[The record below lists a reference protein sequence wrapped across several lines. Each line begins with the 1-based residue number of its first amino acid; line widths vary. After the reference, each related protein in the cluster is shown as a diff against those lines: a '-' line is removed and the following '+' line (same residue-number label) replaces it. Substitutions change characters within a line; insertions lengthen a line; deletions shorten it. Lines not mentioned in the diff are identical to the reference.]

1 MVRITDNG
9 IGMSEEF
16 MEKMFDPF
24 AQEKYDVRSFY
35 QGNGLGMP
43 IVKILVKR
51 MGGTIDVDSKINAG
65 TQVEITLT
73 FPKAKRPEL
82 PSGPDIEISYDLTG
96 LKVLVVE
103 DNELNMEIA
112 HYLLEDEHMEV
123 TEAGEGRRHW
133 NSFQRTLRELLT

>member
-24 AQEKYDVRSFY
+24 AQEKYDARSFY

-103 DNELNMEIA
+103 DNELNM
-112 HYLLEDEHMEV
+112 
-123 TEAGEGRRHW
+123 
-133 NSFQRTLRELLT
+133 